1 MMRHVHRLVLLG
13 LLLGGAPSV
22 AGETPSN
29 AWSCSAAFHD
39 MVEKLE
45 ADYIGL
51 RLLGRDGP
59 LSGYEERKAAFAEK
73 CAVASGETCTKV
85 LGSFLEFLGDGH
97 LFVFERPEYD
107 AAELAAF
114 TKQARTHRPGRDELV
129 AMLSQDRAP
138 RGIVGRWTDGRSEI
152 AIVGTG
158 DRYRA
163 YLLDP
168 RVEGAETGD
177 LKAEITP
184 TESGFEGTYYSYEH
198 APRYVTARLH
208 KEGTL
213 LSFGAVLWAKLD
225 SRFTRESAMVDP
237 SDPSRPTL
245 ARLNEDTTLLSIPS
259 FLIDYNEFRA
269 FLKKHDKIL
278 DGSRNL
284 VIDIRG
290 NTGGNGIYFPLIEYF
305 ADRTLPA
312 SQGLVL
318 ASPDTL
324 AYFRN
329 QNAKIYARVASN
341 IENHM
346 GAIVDGPAYPEKKLK
361 PARNKIERV
370 AILADG
376 GCMSAAESFILH
388 ARALSSRVKTFGS
401 PTAGVID
408 YTSVNALKLPSGT
421 RNIYFGYPTSTYN
434 KQVPDKGYNDTGIV
448 PDIPIDPEVE
458 DKVAF
463 VLGRLE

>member
-1 MMRHVHRLVLLG
+1 M
-13 LLLGGAPSV
+13 
-22 AGETPSN
+22 
-29 AWSCSAAFHD
+29 
-39 MVEKLE
+39 
-45 ADYIGL
+45 
-51 RLLGRDGP
+51 
-59 LSGYEERKAAFAEK
+59 
-73 CAVASGETCTKV
+73 
-85 LGSFLEFLGDGH
+85 
-97 LFVFERPEYD
+97 
-107 AAELAAF
+107 
-114 TKQARTHRPGRDELV
+114 
-129 AMLSQDRAP
+129 
-138 RGIVGRWTDGRSEI
+138 
-152 AIVGTG
+152 
-158 DRYRA
+158 
-163 YLLDP
+163 
-168 RVEGAETGD
+168 
-177 LKAEITP
+177 
-184 TESGFEGTYYSYEH
+184 
-198 APRYVTARLH
+198 
-208 KEGTL
+208 
-213 LSFGAVLWAKLD
+213 
-225 SRFTRESAMVDP
+225 
-237 SDPSRPTL
+237 
-245 ARLNEDTTLLSIPS
+245 
-259 FLIDYNEFRA
+259 
-269 FLKKHDKIL
+269 
-278 DGSRNL
+278 
-284 VIDIRG
+284 
-290 NTGGNGIYFPLIEYF
+290 
-305 ADRTLPA
+305 
-312 SQGLVL
+312 L

-329 QNAKIYARVASN
+329 QNARIYARVASN